1 MGEAK
6 TLLLDHHRWSVC
18 HSYYAVYPPLLSTQ
32 KVAARVHHGGVGMN
46 EPRGKLK
53 LVKETIYIFL
63 GVEEGVQTS
72 FVGGGLEQGP

>member
-1 MGEAK
+1 MGEA
-6 TLLLDHHRWSVC
+6 TNLLLDHHRWSVC
-18 HSYYAVYPPLLSTQ
+18 HSYYAVYLPLMSIR
-32 KVAARVHHGGVGMN
+32 KVAAPVHQSGVGMN
-46 EPRGKLK
+46 EPRAQLK